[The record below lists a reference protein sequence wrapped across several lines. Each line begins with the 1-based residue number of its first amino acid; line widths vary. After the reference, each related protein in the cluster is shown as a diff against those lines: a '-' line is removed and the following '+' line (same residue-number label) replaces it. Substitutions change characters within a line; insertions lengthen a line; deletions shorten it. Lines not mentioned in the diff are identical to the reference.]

1 MNDTFEIE
9 RSGFETN
16 ERAHSALTSVGGY
29 DPFNGFTGGCGSG
42 RKRTPQPWNAVM
54 INFKDIKL
62 AYGERVLFNAI
73 SATIGQHDRIGLVG
87 VNGSGKSTFFKLLLG
102 EAEFDSG
109 QIEKPDFV
117 TLGYLPQDG
126 ISAKGKTLFEEAE
139 TAFAD
144 TLTLQ
149 KKIDAATERMYE
161 LDPTAEEYYEL
172 IDTIGEWEHQLDDHE
187 PEKMKSR
194 IERVLHGLGFSNDD
208 LRRDTGEFS
217 GGWQMRIALGK
228 LLLQTPSLLV
238 LDEPTNHLDI
248 LSQHWLEGYLRN
260 YRGALMV
267 ISHDRAF
274 LNAIT
279 NRTFELKLGNLNT
292 YSGNYD
298 FYEKESAERIATQ
311 RRKAAE
317 QKKEIARQKEFI
329 NRFRSNQKKASMVQS
344 RIKQLDKK
352 EIIEPEREE
361 KKIFFRFPPP
371 PPASQKVVE
380 LTDIHKAYGDIKVF
394 DGLSLRIDKGDRIA
408 VVGVNGAGKSTLARI
423 LAGVD
428 PVDSG
433 NRECGVNTVIGYFA
447 QQQAEELNPA
457 KTVLE
462 EVEDAAADNPDAN
475 PRGALGALLFSGAEQ
490 KKSVSVLSGGERNR
504 VALAKML
511 MRPANCVILDEPT
524 NHLDIRSK
532 SVLQDAINLFDG
544 TVILVSHDRAFL
556 DPVVNK
562 VLEVRPD
569 GSRMLTCNVSEYID
583 RIEAEGIGKV
593 KS

>member
-1 MNDTFEIE
+1 
-9 RSGFETN
+9 
-16 ERAHSALTSVGGY
+16 
-29 DPFNGFTGGCGSG
+29 
-42 RKRTPQPWNAVM
+42 M
-54 INFKDIKL
+54 INLKDIKL

-87 VNGSGKSTFFKLLLG
+87 VNGSGKSTFFKLMLG

-109 QIEKPDFV
+109 QIDKPDFV

-126 ISAKGKTLFEEAE
+126 ISATGKTLFQEAE

-161 LDPTAEEYYEL
+161 LDPAEEEYYEL

-194 IERVLHGLGFSNDD
+194 IERVLHGLGFSNED
-208 LRRDTGEFS
+208 LQRDTGEFS

-228 LLLQTPSLLV
+228 LLLQTPSLLL

-380 LTDIHKAYGDIKVF
+380 LIDVHKAYGDIKVF

-433 NRECGVNTVIGYFA
+433 TRECGVNTVIGYFA

-475 PRGALGALLFSGAEQ
+475 PRGALGALLFSGSEQ

-511 MRPANCVILDEPT
+511 MQPANCVILDEPT

-544 TVILVSHDRAFL
+544 TVILVSHDRDFL